1 MGTLMPFMGRIGELE
16 GKRAIITGASRGLG
30 AAIADAL
37 WQYGAD
43 VLLVARSKA
52 NLRELG
58 NRLLASRKGAQ
69 SVHLFA
75 ADLREPNTPQGIF
88 SEARRIWPRI
98 DVLVNN
104 AGIIGPIGT
113 LADNDWGEWR
123 DAIQLNLLAP
133 AALCRLAID
142 WMRTDG
148 GGGSIINLSGGGA
161 TSPRPRFSAYATA
174 KCGLVRFSET
184 IATEVADLGI
194 RVNCVAPGA
203 MNTEMLQA
211 ILRAGADRVGRDEF
225 DKTVKMIAAGATDPR
240 IAAKLVV
247 YLATEKSAGVTGK
260 LISAVWDP
268 WRNLHEHIDD
278 LRTTDIY
285 TLRRVVPNDRGKE
298 WANG

>member
-1 MGTLMPFMGRIGELE
+1 MGTLIPILAEDVELQ

-30 AAIADAL
+30 VAIAEAF
-37 WQYGAD
+37 WQSGAD
-43 VLLVARSKA
+43 VLLVARSEE
-52 NLRELG
+52 NLDVVS
-58 NRLLASRKGAQ
+58 NRLLASRRGAQ
-69 SVHLFA
+69 RVHLFA
-75 ADLREPNTPQGIF
+75 ADLKEPNAPKSIVT
-88 SEARRIWPRI
+88 EARRIWPRI

-113 LADNDWGEWR
+113 IAEIDWGEWR
-123 DAIQLNLLAP
+123 DAVQLDLFAP
-133 AALCRLAID
+133 AELCRLAID
-142 WMRTDG
+142 WMRT

-184 IATEVADLGI
+184 IAAEVADLGI

-211 ILRAGADRVGRDEF
+211 TLRAGAGRVGRDEF
-225 DKTVKMIAAGATDPR
+225 DKIVRTVAAGATDPR
-240 IAAKLVV
+240 IAAQLVV
-247 YLATEKSAGVTGK
+247 YLASERSAGITGK
-260 LISAVWDP
+260 VISAVWDP
-268 WRNLHEHIDD
+268 WRNLHEQVGD

-285 TLRRVVPNDRGKE
+285 TLRRIVPSDRGRY